1 MKIQYDQ
8 VDRSIVSGATCTPIL
23 QRPLLKAIN
32 HNNYSCH
39 LDLGLTLA
47 LLGAPSSHIFVCCN
61 FFKWANPCL
70 FLFIFGLFKQT
81 LQFLQQI
88 YVKKCPS
95 SKPCWDSN
103 PEPSE
108 HESPPITTRPGL
120 LPQGTYRCYN
130 TKSIS
135 QPGLSDVA
143 RDESNKI

>member
-32 HNNYSCH
+32 HNYYSCH

-95 SKPCWDSN
+95 SIRCQDSN
-103 PEPSE
+103 PQPSKR
-108 HESPPITTRPGL
+108 ESLPITTTPRHLFSASSFGSQLCLRNIFQPQDFSTIPG
-120 LPQGTYRCYN
+120 
-130 TKSIS
+130 
-135 QPGLSDVA
+135 
-143 RDESNKI
+143 